1 MSVWSK
7 EKITGGAK
15 GVHLHVDLVGDA
27 QRAMDFLKTYP
38 NALAKGGVIRSLNRA
53 MAGARTDVVKQ
64 ARSRYNI
71 KAGEVRRQMTVRK
84 ARGNNKT
91 ASLHIT
97 GYATPL
103 YAYGARPT
111 APRHKNPPRIGA
123 SVMVM
128 RTSGRLKIPGAFVA
142 DMPTRG
148 RSLYYRPG
156 KDRNKVV
163 KLYGVS
169 VPQMVDD
176 DRSVAEVEQGARDRF
191 NKTLNHEIER
201 YFAKKGIK

>member
-1 MSVWSK
+1 MSVYSW
-7 EKITGGAK
+7 EKVSGGVK

-38 NALAKGGVIRSLNRA
+38 NALATGGVVRALNRA

-64 ARSRYNI
+64 ARARYNV
-71 KAGEVRRQMTVRK
+71 KAGEVRRLMMVRE
-84 ARGNNKT
+84 ARGNYKT
-91 ASLHIT
+91 ASLHIS
-97 GYATPL
+97 GHATPL
-103 YAYGARPT
+103 YAYGARPA
-111 APRHKNPPRIGA
+111 APRPKKPPRIGA
-123 SVMVM
+123 SVMVT
-128 RTSGRLKIPGAFVA
+128 RVSGRLKIPGAFVA

-156 KDRNKVV
+156 KDRNKVL

-176 DRSVAEVEQGARDRF
+176 DRSMDVIEKGARDRF

-201 YFAKKGIK
+201 YLTKRGIK